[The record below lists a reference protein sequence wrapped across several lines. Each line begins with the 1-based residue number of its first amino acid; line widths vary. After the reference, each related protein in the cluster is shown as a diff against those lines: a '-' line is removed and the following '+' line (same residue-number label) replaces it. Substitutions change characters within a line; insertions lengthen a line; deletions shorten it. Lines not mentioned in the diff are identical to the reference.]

1 MSRSGSPRLLVV
13 FSLATLLVVLMVAAL
28 ATQSWVVLG
37 VALAVHFTATAIT
50 LKATFDRSRQGDKAD
65 PATEAAREERGP
77 QDERADDDEPRMAI

>member
-1 MSRSGSPRLLVV
+1 MSQSGSPRLLVV

-65 PATEAAREERGP
+65 PATEAAREERH